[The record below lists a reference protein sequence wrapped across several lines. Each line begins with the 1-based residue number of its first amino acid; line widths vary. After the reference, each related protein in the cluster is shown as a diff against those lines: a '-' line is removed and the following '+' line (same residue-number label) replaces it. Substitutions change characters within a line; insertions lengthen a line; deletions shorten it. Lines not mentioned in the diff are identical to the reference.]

1 MVISH
6 NDFMKEALLEAKK
19 AFQQD
24 EVPIGAIIVK
34 DQQIISRSYNSK
46 EKNQDVTQHAEINA
60 IRLAS
65 QKLESW
71 HLNEC
76 DLYVTIEPCA
86 MCAGAI
92 IQSHIRN
99 VYYGAKE
106 PKTGAHV
113 STIMLFDTPGQPK
126 VNVYSGVEEVS
137 CQHLMLEYFK
147 LKRIK

>member
-1 MVISH
+1 
-6 NDFMKEALLEAKK
+6 MKEALLEAKK

-34 DQQIISRSYNSK
+34 NQQIISRSHNSK
-46 EKNQDVTQHAEINA
+46 EQNQDVTQHAEINA

-71 HLNEC
+71 RLDEC
-76 DLYVTIEPCA
+76 DLYVTIEPCV

-92 IQSHIRN
+92 IQSRIRN

-113 STIMLFDTPGQPK
+113 SHVMLFDRPGQPK
-126 VNVYSGVEEVS
+126 VNVYSGIEEET
-137 CQHLMLEYFK
+137 CHHLMLDYFK
-147 LKRIK
+147 LKRLI

>member
-1 MVISH
+1 
-6 NDFMKEALLEAKK
+6 MKEALLEAKK
-19 AFQQD
+19 AFNQD

-34 DQQIISRSYNSK
+34 DQQIISRAHNSK

-60 IRLAS
+60 IRIAS

-71 HLNEC
+71 HLDDC

-92 IQSHIRN
+92 MQSHIRN

-113 STIMLFDTPGQPK
+113 STVMLFDNPNQPK
-126 VNVYSGVEEVS
+126 VNVYSGVEEAS

-147 LKRIK
+147 LKRLK

>member
-1 MVISH
+1 MVVSH

-19 AFQQD
+19 AFHQD

-34 DQQIISRSYNSK
+34 DQQIISRAHNLK

-65 QKLESW
+65 QELDSW
-71 HLNEC
+71 HLDDC

-92 IQSHIRN
+92 IQSRIRN

-113 STIMLFDTPGQPK
+113 STVMLFDHPGQPK
-126 VNVYSGVEEVS
+126 VNVYSGVEEAW

-147 LKRIK
+147 LKRLK